1 MDHLNGIMFFER
13 IDKINPLAP
22 PNNATSIY

>member
-1 MDHLNGIMFFER
+1 MMFFER